1 MLPWNKKDDDGASFL
16 ADTNEVKYGLQTI
29 LDLAYYEEDEDLE
42 IVSKEV
48 ECSAVSLATCM
59 KISKTFND
67 TLEGP
72 IVIMSEEIQKIKSNA
87 INDEY
92 AIIDEVNNVLTENY
106 VQLTYLDEYYL
117 NQKVNRRSVFQ
128 FKRVNR
134 TVLLKK
140 RYRC

>member
-1 MLPWNKKDDDGASFL
+1 
-16 ADTNEVKYGLQTI
+16 
-29 LDLAYYEEDEDLE
+29 
-42 IVSKEV
+42 
-48 ECSAVSLATCM
+48 M

-72 IVIMSEEIQKIKSNA
+72 IVIMFEEIQKIKSNA

-117 NQKVNRRSVFQ
+117 NQKANRRSVFQ